1 MKKFNKYIVNEFK
14 SGFGRFIA
22 IMAIVALGVGFLIG
36 VLQATPDMKSTMSNY
51 YLDNHAYD
59 ADVKATFG
67 MTKEDVDAIAAL
79 DGVEEAVPL
88 ISTDLVATVGETD
101 AAVRLIGLD
110 TDD

>member
-51 YLDNHAYD
+51 YIRNNALHSFQRI
-59 ADVKATFG
+59 ADFTI
-67 MTKEDVDAIAAL
+67 T
-79 DGVEEAVPL
+79 EAVGSSGTWARSWSHGSV
-88 ISTDLVATVGETD
+88 I
-101 AAVRLIGLD
+101 RLWRRSSCSSR
-110 TDD
+110 TFR